1 MNPIISIIVPVYNV
15 EEYLQRCIDSIL
27 NQRFKD
33 FELILINDGSTD
45 NSLKICK
52 EYSLSDSRVKVINK
66 ENGGL
71 SSARNAGINIAKGKY
86 IGFVDSDDW
95 INEEM
100 YQTLYN
106 LLQEY
111 DCDIAECCYKKVYD
125 EKIIE
130 KQKKRYEISILSNIK
145 ILESM
150 YVNNF
155 AGSTI
160 SVNKL
165 YKSSLFKNIRFPE
178 GKLNEDQ
185 FTTYK
190 IYFNSRKVVSI
201 NREMYYYYQSGNSI
215 TRSEFSI
222 KKLDA
227 IEAIESSKR
236 FFEKNNLYDLVL
248 WNDTLYSFVLIKYY
262 IILLE
267 NAEFDN
273 KYRNSILEKFRGRF
287 WLFIKNEHISIRE
300 KFLLVLFYVSP
311 KLYIFIMRIR
321 NGGINA

>member
-27 NQRFKD
+27 NQSFKN
-33 FELILINDGSTD
+33 FELILVNDGSTD

-52 EYSLSDSRVKVINK
+52 EYLLNDPRVKIINK

-71 SSARNAGINIAKGKY
+71 SSARNAGINIAKGRY

-95 INEEM
+95 INKEM
-100 YQTLYN
+100 YKILYELCEKN
-106 LLQEY
+106 NS
-111 DCDIAECCYKKVYD
+111 DIAEC
-125 EKIIE
+125 
-130 KQKKRYEISILSNIK
+130 RYTVTTGNEMNLDNSSNLITILNNEEAIK
-145 ILESM
+145 SLYTNTS
-150 YVNNF
+150 Y
-155 AGSTI
+155 GSVV
-160 SVNKL
+160 SWNKL
-165 YKSSLFKNIRFPE
+165 YRCELFKDIKFPE

-190 IYFNSRKVVSI
+190 LYYKSNKIVLIDKVL
-201 NREMYYYYQSGNSI
+201 YYYFQSTKSI
-215 TRSEFSI
+215 MRSEFTL

-227 IEAIESSKR
+227 IEAIESSHK
-236 FFEKNNLYDLVL
+236 FFEENNLYDLVL
-248 WNDTLYSFVLIKYY
+248 WNDTLYSFVLIKYF
-262 IILLE
+262 IILLRNE
-267 NAEFDN
+267 QFDN

-300 KFLLVLFYVSP
+300 KLLLMLFYVSP
-311 KLYIFIMRIR
+311 KLYIFINKII

>member
-27 NQRFKD
+27 NQSFKN
-33 FELILINDGSTD
+33 FELILVNDGSTD

-52 EYSLSDSRVKVINK
+52 EYLLNDPRVKIINK

-71 SSARNAGINIAKGKY
+71 SSARNAGINIAKGRY

-95 INEEM
+95 INKEM
-100 YQTLYN
+100 YKILYELCEKN
-106 LLQEY
+106 NS
-111 DCDIAECCYKKVYD
+111 DIAEC
-125 EKIIE
+125 
-130 KQKKRYEISILSNIK
+130 RYTVTTGNEMNLDNSSNLITILNNEEAIK
-145 ILESM
+145 SLYTNTS
-150 YVNNF
+150 Y
-155 AGSTI
+155 GSVV
-160 SVNKL
+160 SWNKL
-165 YKSSLFKNIRFPE
+165 YRCELFKDIKFPE

-190 IYFNSRKVVSI
+190 LYYKSNKIVSI
-201 NREMYYYYQSGNSI
+201 DKVLYYYFQSTKSI
-215 TRSEFSI
+215 MRSEFTL

-227 IEAIESSKR
+227 IEAIESSHK
-236 FFEKNNLYDLVL
+236 FFEENNLYDLVL
-248 WNDTLYSFVLIKYY
+248 WNDTLYSFVLIKYF
-262 IILLE
+262 IILLRNE
-267 NAEFDN
+267 QFDN

-300 KFLLVLFYVSP
+300 KLLLMLFYVSP
-311 KLYIFIMRIR
+311 KLYIFINKII